1 MCYEG
6 HPVSLTISSSG
17 RTDPPKHER
26 QAAVNG
32 KQRSSRIVT
41 DRELD
46 ELVTAGDEL
55 AVSGTG
61 TYQVV
66 IGDAAH
72 VPLADNSVDLV
83 VTSPPYWRKR
93 DYGIE
98 GQIGQ
103 EASPKAYV
111 GAMVECLSEWRR
123 VLRPTGSVFLNIG
136 DTFFRR
142 SLAGIPG
149 RLEAAANDDGWL
161 IRNRIIWTKDRGM
174 PEAVRNRLAARHEY
188 VIHLVPSDDYYY
200 DLWGYSN
207 AVGNGTNPGD
217 VWQFN
222 PERYMGRHLA
232 PFPTEL
238 VRRAVLLGCPQAVCS
253 VCGTPRQRIIER
265 TRELDTSRP
274 QAVRAMELA
283 ELAGLTDDHIAAIQA
298 TGVSDA
304 GKALE
309 TQTGTGRN
317 SARVRQLATEAKAA
331 LGGYFRE
338 FTFARKRTVGWTQCG
353 HEGAD
358 EPGVVLDPFMGTG
371 TTLRTAEAMGRHAI
385 GIDLEPH
392 WNS

>member
-1 MCYEG
+1 M
-6 HPVSLTISSSG
+6 SLTLSSNG
-17 RTDPPKHER
+17 RVDPSKRNGHEFYNQLR
-26 QAAVNG
+26 PTL
-32 KQRSSRIVT
+32 SPIC
-41 DRELD
+41 DRD
-46 ELVTAGDEL
+46 ELSLAESSEL
-55 AVSGTG
+55 VLPSTG
-61 TYQVV
+61 AYHV
-66 IGDAAH
+66 ILGDAAQI
-72 VPLADNSVDLV
+72 PLVDNSVDLV

-93 DYGIE
+93 DYGCK

-103 EASPKAYV
+103 ETTPHAYV
-111 GAMVECLSEWRR
+111 DAMLDCLTEWRR

-136 DTFFRR
+136 DTFYKR

-149 RLEAAANDDGWL
+149 RLETAASDDGWL

-174 PEAVRNRLAARHEY
+174 PEAVNNRLAARHEY
-188 VIHLVPSDDYYY
+188 VIHLTPSDHYYY
-200 DLWGYSN
+200 DLFGY
-207 AVGNGTNPGD
+207 AHAIGNGSNPGD
-217 VWQFN
+217 VWQIS

-238 VRRAVLLGCPQAVCS
+238 VRRAILLGCPEAVCS
-253 VCGTPRQRIIER
+253 LCATPRRRIVER

-274 QAVRAMELA
+274 QAVRAIELA
-283 ELAGLTDDHIAAIQA
+283 KLAGLTDAHIAAIQA

-317 SARVRQLATEAKAA
+317 SARVRRLAAEAKTA

-371 TTLRTAEAMGRHAI
+371 TTLRMAQAMGRHAV
-385 GIDLEPH
+385 GLDLEPYPE
-392 WNS
+392 